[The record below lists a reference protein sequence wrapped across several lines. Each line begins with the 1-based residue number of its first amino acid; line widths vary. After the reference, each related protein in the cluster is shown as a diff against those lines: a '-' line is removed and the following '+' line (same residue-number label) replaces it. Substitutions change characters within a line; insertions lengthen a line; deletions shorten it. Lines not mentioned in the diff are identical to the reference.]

1 MRTKG
6 IGFLILGAIIL
17 LGLAWK
23 MFLGESWGPPSPV
36 KLKGLVGSEKLG
48 FLEDEQVQKVLRTRY
63 GCVLDYNKA
72 GSIEMIR
79 EDPAKY
85 DFFFPSSQVALEIY
99 KSLGKPLVKD
109 ATIFNSPIVLYSWDI
124 VAEALEKSAILQRQG
139 GVLYAADMGRLVKLV
154 LERAKW
160 TDIGLPSLYGNIA
173 IIPTDPLKSN
183 SGNQFAGLVASILN
197 GGELVDEQAV
207 GKVLPQVNRL
217 FGRVGYMEHS
227 TGVLFEQFL
236 RTGIGAH
243 PIIVGYENQ
252 LIEFGLQNK
261 DIWEVVKGKVRIL
274 YPVPTVWSS
283 HIIIATNAKAA
294 SLIKAL
300 EDPEVQRIAWTRHG
314 FRTGLAGV
322 RNDPKV
328 LTVAGIPERIE
339 KVIPMPSPAVMER
352 IIAALQTR
360 SNP

>member
-1 MRTKG
+1 MKTKL
-6 IGFLILGAIIL
+6 IGFSILGAIVL

-23 MFLGESWGPPSPV
+23 FFLGDALGPSAPV

-48 FLEDEQVQKVLRTRY
+48 FLEDEGVQKILKNRY
-63 GCVLDYNKA
+63 GLVLDYNKA

-85 DFFFPSSQVALEIY
+85 DFFFPSSQVALELY

-124 VAEALEKSAILQRQG
+124 VAEALEKSGILRRQEG
-139 GVLYAADMGRLVKLV
+139 IFYVTDMGRLITLV
-154 LERAKW
+154 LDRAKW
-160 TDIGLPSLYGNIA
+160 SDIGLPSLYGSVA
-173 IIPTDPLKSN
+173 VIPTDPLKSN
-183 SGNQFAGLVASILN
+183 SGNQFAGLLASILN
-197 GGELVDEQAV
+197 RGELVDEQTLA
-207 GKVLPQVNRL
+207 GSLPRVKKF

-261 DIWEVVKGKVRIL
+261 DTWEAVKAKLRIL

-294 SLIKAL
+294 GLIKAL
-300 EDPEVQRIAWTRHG
+300 EDREIQKIAWTQHG
-314 FRTGLAGV
+314 FRTGLVGV

-328 LTVAGIPERIE
+328 LNWVGIPERIE
-339 KVIPMPSPAVMER
+339 QVIPMPSPAVMER
-352 IIAALQTR
+352 IIAELQSR
-360 SNP
+360 